1 MMRNI
6 LSLFFCAIVVAAA
19 LGVPVNAGADAP
31 RLTTELI
38 QQVLNAAV
46 AKANAIKVPMG
57 ISIVDQGGNLVG
69 FIKME
74 GTFVHTN
81 YTSFSKA
88 YTAVSVRR
96 ATHEMRIPPQIMAEI
111 ASTTGGKFTSLPG
124 GFPLLVDG
132 QVIGGIGVGG
142 GDAEEDVAVAGAGA
156 TAVK

>member
-31 RLTTELI
+31 RLTTDLI

-57 ISIVDQGGNLVG
+57 ISIVDRGGNLVG

-74 GTFVHTN
+74 GTFVHT
-81 YTSFSKA
+81 
-88 YTAVSVRR
+88 
-96 ATHEMRIPPQIMAEI
+96 
-111 ASTTGGKFTSLPG
+111 
-124 GFPLLVDG
+124 
-132 QVIGGIGVGG
+132 
-142 GDAEEDVAVAGAGA
+142 
-156 TAVK
+156 